1 MEKKFNFVFTKQVSK
16 ECWINKKKRT
26 QLKVSW
32 CTVHFYT
39 VGLACTPYKRSQF
52 QQGGNTIPT
61 LCSAQASTL
70 HLLLQTLVTQVGF
83 IWCKNRCQIK
93 YAVPSFWNTRHWSWE
108 LEKARCIY
116 YRVTEHFPT
125 EKQGLHMWLEV
136 TNTTSDTDAVNIR
149 TVRNITSSRL
159 TLDGSASLTHLFLQ
173 LPFCRSAGNRRDE
186 QIFITSSGDKLSGLR
201 TWGEKS
207 SKC

>member
-1 MEKKFNFVFTKQVSK
+1 MHKLVRCPCCSK
-16 ECWINKKKRT
+16 
-26 QLKVSW
+26 S
-32 CTVHFYT
+32 
-39 VGLACTPYKRSQF
+39 
-52 QQGGNTIPT
+52 
-61 LCSAQASTL
+61 
-70 HLLLQTLVTQVGF
+70 LVTQVGF

-116 YRVTEHFPT
+116 YRVKEHFPT

-186 QIFITSSGDKLSGLR
+186 QIFINSSGDKLSGLR